1 MKSAPVKAFLTSGKS
16 RTRTFHGKLKLKEN
30 GSSISLSSLETIADV
45 LLDVVEVKKLFC
57 DL

>member
-1 MKSAPVKAFLTSGKS
+1 MKSAPVKAFLTSGKA
-16 RTRTFHGKLKLKEN
+16 RTRTFHGKLKHREDD
-30 GSSISLSSLETIADV
+30 SSISLSSLETIADV